1 MANEPKK
8 VRQRRSMLQI
18 PGVQTILSS
27 LLCIVLGLLVG
38 FVVLLLIDHGVS
50 EKTGKGMDVDTL
62 LGEVMETSA
71 KDIAVDIKKKGL
83 DEVKSNGRYTE
94 SGIRA
99 KIP

>member
-50 EKTGKGMDVDTL
+50 ERRA
-62 LGEVMETSA
+62 TSTP
-71 KDIAVDIKKKGL
+71 L
-83 DEVKSNGRYTE
+83 TRFWLSSRT
-94 SGIRA
+94 SGSMSAAPRR
-99 KIP
+99 

>member
-38 FVVLLLIDHGVS
+38 FIVLLLIDHGVS
-50 EKTGKGMDVDTL
+50 
-62 LGEVMETSA
+62 
-71 KDIAVDIKKKGL
+71 
-83 DEVKSNGRYTE
+83 
-94 SGIRA
+94 
-99 KIP
+99 

>member
-50 EKTGKGMDVDTL
+50 EKTA
-62 LGEVMETSA
+62 TSTP
-71 KDIAVDIKKKGL
+71 L
-83 DEVKSNGRYTE
+83 MRFWLSSRT
-94 SGIRA
+94 SGSMAAAPRR
-99 KIP
+99 